1 MKEKARL
8 LRLAQWALQK
18 VQWLL
23 WPISVG
29 VVLLYNGITRDRR
42 TH

>member
-23 WPISVG
+23 WPISV
-29 VVLLYNGITRDRR
+29 VLLYNGITRDRR
-42 TH
+42 IN